1 MMITLVWM
9 VMMTMT
15 VRTNTVGSVKRAAVV
30 GLLLLGTGGGIALVR
45 ECFMRYK
52 RVVCC
57 CMLVLLQ

>member
-15 VRTNTVGSVKRAAVV
+15 VKTNTAGSFKWAAVV

-45 ECFMRYK
+45 DCSMRCK
-52 RVVCC
+52 RVVC
-57 CMLVLLQ
+57 